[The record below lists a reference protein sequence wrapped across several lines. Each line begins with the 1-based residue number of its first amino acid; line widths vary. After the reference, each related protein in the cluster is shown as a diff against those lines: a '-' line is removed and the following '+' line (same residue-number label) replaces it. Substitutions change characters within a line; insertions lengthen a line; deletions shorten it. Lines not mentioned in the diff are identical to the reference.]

1 MAPNTVKTTYSHGV
15 APFAAP
21 IARRGASRPHDLP
34 NKPDALLGAI
44 AVRQLF
50 RRWPLVPTRELER
63 IRHVLV
69 HCDQLGSADSHHL
82 SEPAKALLE
91 LISSELDRRR
101 NAAMAAHPAS
111 GRLRAAR
118 TETPTLP
125 ARRESAV
132 RRESAARRESPAARK
147 SPPRQE
153 SPDRRE
159 GSAA

>member
-1 MAPNTVKTTYSHGV
+1 MAPNSVKTTYTHGV

-69 HCDQLGSADSHHL
+69 HCDQLGSPDTHHL
-82 SEPAKALLE
+82 SEPAQALLD
-91 LISSELDRRR
+91 LITSELNNRRE
-101 NAAMAAHPAS
+101 AAKAAHPAG
-111 GRLRAAR
+111 GRPLAPVKP
-118 TETPTLP
+118 PTSP
-125 ARRESAV
+125 KPEKPVVGERSA
-132 RRESAARRESPAARK
+132 K
-147 SPPRQE
+147 
-153 SPDRRE
+153 
-159 GSAA
+159 

>member
-101 NAAMAAHPAS
+101 KAAMAAHPAS
-111 GRLRAAR
+111 GSPRPAH
-118 TETPTLP
+118 TEMPTLP
-125 ARRESAV
+125 A